1 MLFRALPPHAP
12 ACVFW
17 PGGPRELHPR
27 ASALARRQH
36 GATVRGRAA
45 CPLLNKHGL
54 ARLEGAFPGW
64 TTPRGAIFAMNEGA
78 VCSPGSLASCHCCCA
93 ESKPDTQSAAW
104 PKPNICAEQ
113 LGTAHGTAGHH
124 RDTWALP
131 QVGSAQVNIWALGE
145 KLVTMGVPGHGHS

>member
-27 ASALARRQH
+27 TSALARRRH